1 MHEKTGKVFCRHA
14 ARKEVRIFRMS
25 EMFLHKCPNCNA
37 TLEFNIESGMVV
49 CAYCGSRYNVKD
61 LLTEAGQAASSAAD
75 AAGAPAES
83 AKKADKIKEFD
94 WGKYKERLTREEL
107 AGNRSYLCE
116 TCGAEVILGATVAS
130 AKCPYCDN
138 NLILLD
144 NVTASLR
151 PNAIIPFKI
160 LPDQLSDSVK
170 KFYKNRKLL
179 PFHFFDQNKMSA
191 VRGLY
196 VPFWLYNC
204 HLKGQMTLKGSTS
217 RSYISGDYRITE
229 TSNYDLLRDAQMG
242 FERIPV
248 DASLKMPDELMDSL
262 EPFDYSDLTEF
273 NSGYL
278 TGFISERFDSDPD
291 ENLPRV
297 TERVNNSL
305 LEIMKGTCTQYSNV
319 SVSENHMNVDESS
332 VKYVMLPIY
341 LFDCMYAG
349 KTYHYAAN
357 GQTGKVIGE
366 LPVSKGK
373 KWLYFGI
380 PFLIL
385 FAIAAFIL
393 RWFMG

>member
-1 MHEKTGKVFCRHA
+1 
-14 ARKEVRIFRMS
+14 MS

-37 TLEFNIESGMVV
+37 TLEFNIETGMVV
-49 CAYCGSRYNVKD
+49 CGYCGSRFNVND
-61 LLTEAGQAASSAAD
+61 LLTEAGQAANAAGSSAGTG
-75 AAGAPAES
+75 AAAE
-83 AKKADKIKEFD
+83 DKIKEFD
-94 WGKYKERLTREEL
+94 WGRYKERLSREEL
-107 AGNRSYLCE
+107 AGNRSYLCQ

-130 AKCPYCDN
+130 SKCPYCDN

-160 LPDQLSDSVK
+160 LPEQLSDSVK
-170 KFYKNRKLL
+170 RFYKNRKLL
-179 PFHFFDQNKMSA
+179 PFHFFDENKMSA

-204 HLKGQMTLKGSTS
+204 HLNGGMTLKGSTS
-217 RSYISGDYRITE
+217 RSYTSGDYRITE
-229 TSNYDLLRDAQMG
+229 TTHYELDRDAQMS

-305 LEIMKGTCTQYSNV
+305 LEIMKSTCSQYSNV
-319 SVSENHMNVDESS
+319 SVADNRMQMDQSS
-332 VKYVMLPIY
+332 VKYVMLPVY

-385 FAIAAFIL
+385 AAIAAFIL
-393 RWFMG
+393 YWLMG

>member
-1 MHEKTGKVFCRHA
+1 
-14 ARKEVRIFRMS
+14 MS

-37 TLEFNIESGMVV
+37 TLEFNIESGMVL
-49 CAYCGSRYNVKD
+49 CSYCGSKFNVKD
-61 LLTEAGQAASSAAD
+61 LLTEAGQPEGSAAD
-75 AAGAPAES
+75 NAAASGS
-83 AKKADKIKEFD
+83 AASQKKKDVLKEFD
-94 WGKYKERLTREEL
+94 WGKYKERLSREEL
-107 AGNRSYLCE
+107 AGNRSYLCQ
-116 TCGAEVILGATVAS
+116 TCGAEVILGATIAS
-130 AKCPYCDN
+130 SKCPYCDN
-138 NLILLD
+138 NMILLD

-160 LPDQLSDSVK
+160 MPEQLSDSVK
-170 KFYKNRKLL
+170 KFYQNRKLL
-179 PFHFFDQNKMSA
+179 PFHFFDSNKMSA

-204 HLKGQMTLKGSTS
+204 HLNGGMTLKGSTS
-217 RSYISGDYRITE
+217 RTYTSGSYRITE
-229 TSNYDLLRDAQMG
+229 TSHYDLERDAEMA

-297 TERVNNSL
+297 TDRVNSSL
-305 LEIMKGTCTQYSNV
+305 LEIMKGTCSQYSNV
-319 SVSENHMNVDESS
+319 SVSDNRMNMDESS

-341 LFDCMYAG
+341 LFDCMYGG
-349 KTYHYAAN
+349 KMYHYAAN
-357 GQTGKVIGE
+357 GQTGKVVGE

-385 FAIAAFIL
+385 FVIAALIL
-393 RWFMG
+393 RWMMG